1 MNLHETLTNSRSIAH
16 AVPIALREQQ
26 GDARG
31 LPAGKLM
38 ARHRHHSL
46 LIGIAVLFG
55 LMLAPA
61 GASAA
66 TATCDYR
73 DLLDAAANGRA
84 ITQHTPACYQQA
96 LSELPGDVDEYFP
109 AVRAN
114 VIKAMHRDATLTAV
128 KSGTSDA
135 VNARTTQS
143 AAGDVVAAGVR
154 GPVTDLLQ
162 GLGPAHVDEVPAPV
176 VALGGASALLLLA
189 GLGTSLARV
198 RSRRRV
204 AR

>member
-1 MNLHETLTNSRSIAH
+1 MNLHETLTNRRSIAR
-16 AVPIALREQQ
+16 AVQLALREQQ
-26 GDARG
+26 GDARR
-31 LPAGKLM
+31 LAAGTLM

-55 LMLAPA
+55 LMLLPA

-66 TATCDYR
+66 TSTCDYR

-84 ITQHTPACYQQA
+84 IAQHTPACYQKA

-114 VIKAMHRDATLTAV
+114 VTTAMHRDATLRARSNGSSV
-128 KSGTSDA
+128 A
-135 VNARTTQS
+135 NARTQQS

-162 GLGPAHVDEVPAPV
+162 GLGPAHVDQVPAPV
-176 VALGGASALLLLA
+176 VALAGASALLLLA

-198 RSRRRV
+198 RSRRRL